1 MTLNTIDEDQIC
13 NIASTLI
20 SGKKINSISD
30 PKNDQEATFAAL
42 YPMSRDTLLAKHPWA
57 FANPDRTLAID
68 ADAPV
73 IAPWKNAF
81 KLPSDLIAGPF
92 AVYGDGSTYQADA
105 FSFENRNDY
114 IYSNFS
120 TLRVSYRARPD
131 VSIWPPYFVYL
142 VATDLASLAAKPIKS
157 DTALAEEMRIRA
169 YGAAQLDGNGGLFQ
183 AAKNIDAQSKP
194 MSSLFKNGDPL
205 TGARMRR

>member
-1 MTLNTIDEDQIC
+1 MTLNTVDEIKIC
-13 NIASTLI
+13 NTASTMI
-20 SGKKINSISD
+20 SGKKINSITD
-30 PKNDQEATFAAL
+30 PKNDSEATFAVL
-42 YPMSRDTLLAKHPWA
+42 YPMSRDTLLARHPWA
-57 FANPDRTLAID
+57 FANPFRTLAID

-73 IAPWKNAF
+73 IGAWKNAF

-92 AVYGDGSTYQADA
+92 SVFGDGSKYLADG

-114 IYSNFS
+114 IYANFD
-120 TLRVSYRARPD
+120 TCQISYRARPD

-169 YGAAQLDGNGGLFQ
+169 YGPAQLDGNGGLFQ
-183 AAKNIDAQSKP
+183 AAKNLDAQSKP
-194 MSSLFKNGDPL
+194 MRSMFENGDPL
-205 TGARMRR
+205 TRSRQVR